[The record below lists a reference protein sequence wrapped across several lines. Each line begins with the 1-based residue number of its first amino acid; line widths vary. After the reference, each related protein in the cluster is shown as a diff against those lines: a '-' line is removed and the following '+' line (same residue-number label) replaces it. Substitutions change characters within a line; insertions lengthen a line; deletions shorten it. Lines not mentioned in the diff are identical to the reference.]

1 MINKSIEDKKAQGN
15 FNEFSTNFYNADN
28 KNTSK
33 PDSSN
38 NIISNNPQNPVGTN
52 NAKQTN
58 ELTGVE
64 LQKEK
69 QGEEEQKEERIV
81 EMMTMNDAPQ
91 QMRRQSNDFRL
102 AFKQELSMFVYCFI

>member
-1 MINKSIEDKKAQGN
+1 MINKSIEDKKARGN
-15 FNEFSTNFYNADN
+15 FIEFSTTFYNADN

-52 NAKQTN
+52 NAKQIN

-64 LQKEK
+64 LQKENK
-69 QGEEEQKEERIV
+69 GKKNRKKKE
-81 EMMTMNDAPQ
+81 
-91 QMRRQSNDFRL
+91 L
-102 AFKQELSMFVYCFI
+102 LK

>member
-15 FNEFSTNFYNADN
+15 FNEFSTTFDNADN

-52 NAKQTN
+52 NAKQIN

-64 LQKEK
+64 LQKENK
-69 QGEEEQKEERIV
+69 GKKNRKKKE
-81 EMMTMNDAPQ
+81 
-91 QMRRQSNDFRL
+91 L
-102 AFKQELSMFVYCFI
+102 LK